1 MTRCVNTGLMS
12 TTWLGRV
19 RMRDERRSHAVRVIT
34 DGAPPVPEDLL
45 DIVRDPF
52 DDELWP
58 EDKGSVWERLLDQ
71 DTVIE
76 HRSVATLADVDV
88 LAPCRPGKVLCVGRN
103 YRAHAAEMGNE
114 VPTEPLMFHKPSSA
128 VIGSEAD
135 VVIPPGF
142 ERVDMESEL
151 VAVIG
156 RRGRNIA
163 AKDGLDYIAGY
174 TLGND
179 VSNRDLQRGDKLW
192 TRGKGF
198 DTFAPLGPWVRVTE
212 PGLGLPADA
221 RIQGRLDGELRQ
233 DAALGDMVFDISA
246 VVAFISACMTLE
258 PGDVLYT
265 GTPEGV
271 SALRPGQSIEIT
283 LEGFELGTLRNAT
296 S

>member
-1 MTRCVNTGLMS
+1 MS

-19 RMRDERRSHAVRVIT
+19 RMRDERKSHPVRVVT
-34 DGAPPVPEDLL
+34 DGRPPAAEDLL
-45 DIVRDPF
+45 DILRDPF

-58 EDKGSVWERLLDQ
+58 AERACVWERLADG
-71 DTVIE
+71 DNVVE
-76 HRSVATLADVDV
+76 RPAVATVADVDV

-103 YRAHAAEMGNE
+103 YRAHAAEMGKE
-114 VPTEPLMFHKPSSA
+114 VPTEPLMFQKPRSA
-128 VIGSEAD
+128 VVGTEAD
-135 VVIPPGF
+135 VVVPPGF
-142 ERVDMESEL
+142 DRVDMESEL

-156 RRGRNIA
+156 MRGRNIA
-163 AKDGLDYIAGY
+163 AADALAHVAGY

-198 DTFAPLGPWVRVTE
+198 DTFAPLGPWVRVVE
-212 PGLGLPADA
+212 PGRALPSDA

-233 DAALGDMVFDISA
+233 DAPLGDMVFDVAA
-246 VVAFISACMTLE
+246 VIAYISACMTLE

-271 SALRPGQSIEIT
+271 SPLRPGQTIEIS
-283 LEGFELGTLRNAT
+283 LQGFDLGTLRNPTA
-296 S
+296 

>member
-1 MTRCVNTGLMS
+1 MG
-12 TTWLGRV
+12 
-19 RMRDERRSHAVRVIT
+19 DERKSHPVRVIT
-34 DGAPPVPEDLL
+34 NGRPPAAEDLL
-45 DIVRDPF
+45 DILRDPF

-58 EDKGSVWERLLDQ
+58 ESQASVWSRLADEDAAVERP
-71 DTVIE
+71 
-76 HRSVATLADVDV
+76 SVATVEDVNL

-103 YRAHAAEMGNE
+103 YSAHAQEMGNE
-114 VPTEPLMFHKPSSA
+114 VPTEPMMFHKPRSA
-128 VIGSEAD
+128 VIGGDEA
-135 VVIPPGF
+135 VVVPPGF

-163 AKDGLDYIAGY
+163 VTDGLDHVAGY

-198 DTFAPLGPWVRVTE
+198 DTFAPLGPWIRVTP
-212 PGLGLPADA
+212 PGEALPPQA

-233 DAALGDMVFDISA
+233 DAPLADMVFDIA
-246 VVAFISACMTLE
+246 TVIAFISACMTLE
-258 PGDVLYT
+258 PGDVIYT

-271 SALRPGQSIEIT
+271 SALQPGQTIEIT
-283 LEGFELGTLRNAT
+283 LEGFELGTLRNPTA
-296 S
+296 

>member
-1 MTRCVNTGLMS
+1 
-12 TTWLGRV
+12 
-19 RMRDERRSHAVRVIT
+19 MRDERKSHPVRVVT
-34 DGAPPVPEDLL
+34 YGAPPAPEDLL

-52 DDELWP
+52 DDEMWP
-58 EDKGSVWERLLDQ
+58 DDKGSVWERLLDQ
-71 DTVIE
+71 DNVVE
-76 HRSVATLADVDV
+76 HHAVATLADVDV

-103 YRAHAAEMGNE
+103 YRAHAAEMGKE
-114 VPTEPLMFHKPSSA
+114 VPTEPLMFQKPSSA
-128 VIGSEAD
+128 VVGNDAD
-135 VVIPPGF
+135 VIIPPGF
-142 ERVDMESEL
+142 DRVDMESEL

-163 AKDGLDYIAGY
+163 AEDGLNHIAGY

-212 PGLGLPADA
+212 PGVGLPADA

-233 DAALGDMVFDISA
+233 DGPLGDMVFDISA
-246 VVAFISACMTLE
+246 VLAFISACMTLE
-258 PGDVLYT
+258 PGDVIYT

-296 S
+296 A

>member
-1 MTRCVNTGLMS
+1 MCEHQAVQTY
-12 TTWLGRV
+12 WLGRV
-19 RMRDERRSHAVRVIT
+19 NMRGERRSHAVRVVT
-34 DGAPPVPEDLL
+34 DGRPPCGGDDF

-58 EDKGSVWERLLDQ
+58 APVASVWARLHADELVVQ
-71 DTVIE
+71 PG
-76 HRSVATLADVDV
+76 VAMLEDVDV

-103 YRAHAAEMGNE
+103 FRAHAAELGHE
-114 VPTEPLMFHKPSSA
+114 VPREPLMFMKPSSA
-128 VIGSEAD
+128 VVGSGGAI
-135 VVIPPGF
+135 VVPPGF

-156 RRGRNIA
+156 TRGRAIA
-163 AKDGLDYIAGY
+163 PEHAAAHIAGF

-198 DTFAPLGPWVRVTE
+198 DTFAPLGPWIRAVAPDFE
-212 PGLGLPADA
+212 LPLYA
-221 RIQGRLDGELRQ
+221 RIRGSLDGEVRQ
-233 DAALGDMVFDISA
+233 DAALRDMVFDLPTII
-246 VVAFISACMTLE
+246 AFISACMTLE
-258 PGDVLYT
+258 PGDVIYT

-271 SALRPGQSIEIT
+271 CALRPGQRVEIE
-283 LEGFELGTLRNAT
+283 LVGFELGKLINHT

>member
-1 MTRCVNTGLMS
+1 MGTI
-12 TTWLGRV
+12 WLGRV
-19 RMRDERRSHAVRVIT
+19 RMRGERRSYPVRVIT
-34 DGAPPVPEDLL
+34 DGREPGPEDLL
-45 DIVRDPF
+45 DILRDPF

-58 EDKGSVWERLLDQ
+58 EALPSTWARLADETAVERPA
-71 DTVIE
+71 
-76 HRSVATLADVDV
+76 VAAVADVDV

-103 YRAHAAEMGNE
+103 YRAHAAELGNE

-128 VIGSEAD
+128 VVGSGAP

-142 ERVDMESEL
+142 TRVDMESEL

-156 RRGRNIA
+156 RRGRNIERE
-163 AKDGLDYIAGY
+163 DGLNHVAGY

-198 DTFAPLGPWVRVTE
+198 DTFAPLGPWIRVTE
-212 PGLGLPADA
+212 PGFVLPGDA
-221 RIQGRLDGELRQ
+221 RVQGRLDGELKQ
-233 DAALGDMVFDISA
+233 DAALSDMVFDISTVLA
-246 VVAFISACMTLE
+246 YISACMTLE

-271 SALRPGQSIEIT
+271 SPLRPGQTIEVT
-283 LEGFELGTLRNAT
+283 LQGFDLGTLRNPTA
-296 S
+296 

>member
-1 MTRCVNTGLMS
+1 
-12 TTWLGRV
+12 
-19 RMRDERRSHAVRVIT
+19 MRTERRSQAVRVVT
-34 DGAPPVPEDLL
+34 DGRAPVLEDHF

-58 EDKGSVWERLLDQ
+58 EEITSAWQRLQADELVEQ
-71 DTVIE
+71 AGAGALE
-76 HRSVATLADVDV
+76 DVDV

-103 YRAHAAEMGNE
+103 YRAHAAELGNE
-114 VPTEPLMFHKPSSA
+114 VPTQPLIFQKPSSA
-128 VIGSEAD
+128 VVGSGAS
-135 VVIPPGF
+135 VVIPSGF

-156 RRGRNIA
+156 RRGRNITRTEA
-163 AKDGLDYIAGY
+163 LNHVAGY

-198 DTFAPLGPWVRVTE
+198 DTFAPLGPWVRITD
-212 PGLGLPADA
+212 PGFVLPDA
-221 RIQGRLDGELRQ
+221 ARVQGSLDGELRQ
-233 DAALGDMVFDISA
+233 NGPLGAMVFDLATVIE
-246 VVAFISACMTLE
+246 FISACMTLE

-271 SALRPGQSIEIT
+271 SALKPGQRIEIR
-283 LEGFELGTLRNAT
+283 LEGFELGTLVNPTA
-296 S
+296 

>member
-1 MTRCVNTGLMS
+1 MS

-19 RMRDERRSHAVRVIT
+19 RARNERKSHPVRVIT
-34 DGAPPVPEDLL
+34 DGRAPMSDDLL
-45 DIVRDPF
+45 DILRDPF

-58 EDKGSVWERLLDQ
+58 AELASVWQRLADCDAVVERPA
-71 DTVIE
+71 
-76 HRSVATLADVDV
+76 VATVADVDV
-88 LAPCRPGKVLCVGRN
+88 LAPCRPGKLLCVGRN

-114 VPTEPLMFHKPSSA
+114 VPAEPLMFHKPRSA
-128 VIGSEAD
+128 VVGSGDD

-156 RRGRNIA
+156 KRGRNIA
-163 AKDGLDYIAGY
+163 TQDALEHIAGY

-198 DTFAPLGPWVRVTE
+198 DTFAPLGPWIRVTE
-212 PGLGLPADA
+212 PGVALPSDA
-221 RIQGRLDGELRQ
+221 RVQGRLDGELRQ
-233 DAALGDMVFDISA
+233 DAPLGDMVFDVSA
-246 VVAFISACMTLE
+246 VLTFISACMTLE
-258 PGDVLYT
+258 PGDVVYT

-271 SALRPGQSIEIT
+271 SALKPGQTIEVT
-283 LEGFELGTLRNAT
+283 LQGFELGTLTNPTA
-296 S
+296 

>member
-1 MTRCVNTGLMS
+1 MS
-12 TTWLGRV
+12 TSWLGRV
-19 RMRDERRSHAVRVIT
+19 RMRDERKSHPVRVIT
-34 DGAPPVPEDLL
+34 DGRPPAPEDLL
-45 DIVRDPF
+45 DILRDPF

-58 EDKGSVWERLLDQ
+58 ADKGSVWERLADQ
-71 DTVIE
+71 DNAVE
-76 HRSVATLADVDV
+76 RRAVATVADVSV

-114 VPTEPLMFHKPSSA
+114 VPAEPLMFHKPRSA
-128 VIGSEAD
+128 VVGGGAD
-135 VVIPPGF
+135 VIIPPGF
-142 ERVDMESEL
+142 NRVDMESEL

-163 AKDGLDYIAGY
+163 AQDGLAHVAGY

-198 DTFAPLGPWVRVTE
+198 DTFAPLGPWIRVTE
-212 PGLGLPADA
+212 PGLELPKGA

-233 DAALGDMVFDISA
+233 DAALGDMVFDVSA
-246 VVAFISACMTLE
+246 VLAFISACMTLE

-265 GTPEGV
+265 GTPQGV
-271 SALRPGQSIEIT
+271 SALEPGQAIEIT
-283 LEGFELGTLRNAT
+283 LQGFELGTLRNPTA
-296 S
+296 